1 MAKQKKPPSSSTLP
15 LFGEQPGS
23 DIPKPQAPTP
33 QQTSLPEGL
42 AEGEYELDDQ
52 DGMPREIVG
61 EWVRDKHARLQ
72 RYVHISG
79 TGVRK
84 QWLKHPSSAGAT
96 YIELLSGPGK
106 LRVRNEKA
114 AIDGSPL
121 VAWREA
127 QKTDS
132 AFTEVW
138 VADKDE
144 NLVSAAKTRLIRA
157 GANVKSEVGFAID
170 TVDSIVRRLNPHALH
185 FAFLDPFS
193 LGALPFVVIEKLA
206 RLKRMDILIHFSTQ
220 DLTRNLRRYINDS
233 DSPLDAFAPG
243 WREKID
249 DFNRSE
255 DHLRGII
262 FEHWREKIRGI
273 GMDTAEAAELIVGP
287 TRQPLYWL
295 AFAARHPQAL
305 KFWEKIRRIQP
316 VTESLLTDRPA
327 RQSGPLGDWQS
338 LNMTPLNLYT
348 SNKS

>member
-1 MAKQKKPPSSSTLP
+1 MVKPKKPFSSRTLP
-15 LFGEQPGS
+15 LFGEAPG
-23 DIPKPQAPTP
+23 DEIQKARAPTLQRP
-33 QQTSLPEGL
+33 SLPEGL

-84 QWLKHPSSAGAT
+84 QWLKHPNSAGAT

-106 LRVRNEKA
+106 VRVKNEQV

-144 NLVSAAKTRLIRA
+144 NLVSAAKTRLLRV
-157 GANVKSEVGFAID
+157 GANVKSEVGLAVD
-170 TVDSIVRRLNPHALH
+170 TVDSVVRGLNQHALH

-206 RLKRMDILIHFSTQ
+206 GLKRMDILIHFSTQ
-220 DLTRNLRRYINDS
+220 DLTRNLRRYIDDPN
-233 DSPLDAFAPG
+233 SPLDTFAPG

-249 DFNRSE
+249 DFNRS
-255 DHLRGII
+255 DDQIRGMI
-262 FEHWREKIRGI
+262 FEHWREKISGI

-316 VTESLLTDRPA
+316 VTESLLADRNP
-327 RQSGPLGDWQS
+327 PDK
-338 LNMTPLNLYT
+338 N
-348 SNKS
+348 